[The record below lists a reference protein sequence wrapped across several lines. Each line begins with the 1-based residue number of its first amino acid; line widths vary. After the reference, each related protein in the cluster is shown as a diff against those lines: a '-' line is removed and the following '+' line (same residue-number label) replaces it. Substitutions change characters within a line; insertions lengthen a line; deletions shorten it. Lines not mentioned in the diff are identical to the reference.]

1 MLPVIKE
8 YFFIRLNLTE
18 CIHSSNNGVRHWD
31 CIPNSPVHL
40 LRGSLSHKF
49 ESTLLVTTASHPDST
64 PGLWFCDVAIGV
76 FFVYLVTPSKRYF
89 QMPLVIQGLVSN
101 DSSWADIS
109 EIPSVVG
116 KYPSILTM
124 FNTIFIV
131 NIKGNLMKVRL
142 CMVVLQPY
150 FTTQIHYSILRE
162 LVNTH

>member
-1 MLPVIKE
+1 
-8 YFFIRLNLTE
+8 
-18 CIHSSNNGVRHWD
+18 
-31 CIPNSPVHL
+31 
-40 LRGSLSHKF
+40 
-49 ESTLLVTTASHPDST
+49 
-64 PGLWFCDVAIGV
+64 
-76 FFVYLVTPSKRYF
+76 
-89 QMPLVIQGLVSN
+89 MPLVIQGLVSN